1 MTFAHDIIIRPVIS
15 EHSMEQME
23 NRTYT
28 FEVKIDANKIQIAK
42 AIEEIFGVK
51 VEKVNTIRMQGKMK
65 RMGAHQGRR
74 ASYKKAMVKLTED
87 SKTIEFF
94 DGMAQ

>member
-1 MTFAHDIIIRPVIS
+1 MTFAHDIIIRPIVT
-15 EHSMEQME
+15 EHSMDE
-23 NRTYT
+23 RKYT
-28 FEVKIDANKIQIAK
+28 FEVREDANKIQIAN

-51 VEKVNTIRMQGKMK
+51 VEKVTTIRMDGKMK

-74 ASYKKAMVKLTED
+74 PSWKKAIVKLKED

-94 DGMAQ
+94 DGIA